1 MASNLARAG
10 QELLVFDERAE
21 ATEDLKALGAG
32 VADDIGDLARR
43 TDLIFTS
50 LPGPLQVEEVVFGS
64 GGVYEHLRPGTTHF
78 DLSTSSLELSL
89 RIHSAYELKDAF
101 FLDAPVSGGPAG
113 AASADLVIWVGGE
126 RRIFDQ
132 HFHTLSAFSSKPHY
146 VGPIGAGVVTKLTHN
161 LTGYMIM
168 QCMAE
173 AFSVA
178 VKAGVDP
185 LDLWESW
192 KLGVVG
198 KQSPL
203 QMLVKQFLPG
213 TYETPAMRLE
223 LAHKDVT
230 LATAL
235 GRELG
240 VPMRMANM
248 TLAEMTEAIARGMGG
263 QDSRAYLKVQLE
275 RVGVEIAVDPERL
288 RKALEAP
295 DGPA

>member
-1 MASNLARAG
+1 
-10 QELLVFDERAE
+10 
-21 ATEDLKALGAG
+21 
-32 VADDIGDLARR
+32 
-43 TDLIFTS
+43 
-50 LPGPLQVEEVVFGS
+50 
-64 GGVYEHLRPGTTHF
+64 
-78 DLSTSSLELSL
+78 
-89 RIHSAYELKDAF
+89 
-101 FLDAPVSGGPAG
+101 
-113 AASADLVIWVGGE
+113 
-126 RRIFDQ
+126 
-132 HFHTLSAFSSKPHY
+132 
-146 VGPIGAGVVTKLTHN
+146 VVTKLTHN
-161 LTGYMIM
+161 LTGYMMM

-198 KQSPL
+198 KHSPL

-213 TYETPAMRLE
+213 TYENPAMRLE

-240 VPMRMANM
+240 VPLRMANM

-288 RKALEAP
+288 RKALEASDRP
-295 DGPA
+295 V